1 MSSIAERKYRDE
13 LSSMLQK
20 VVTVITTSDKTY
32 TGILTGMDANT
43 MNISLSSAKDESG
56 KTMDKIFIGG
66 HTILQLYVEEKGF
79 DLQSLAERLER
90 VFPRMTR
97 LVEEA
102 GVIVVMDK
110 IRVSEKGIVE
120 GRGPAAE
127 RVQKIYEEFVKEQ
140 SAA

>member
-32 TGILTGMDANT
+32 TGVLTGMDANT

-66 HTILQLYVEEKGF
+66 HTILQLYTEEKGF

>member
-66 HTILQLYVEEKGF
+66 HTILQLYTEEKGF

-127 RVQKIYEEFVKEQ
+127 RVQKIYDEFVKEQ

>member
-13 LSSMLQK
+13 VSSMLQK

-32 TGILTGMDANT
+32 TGVLTGMDANT
-43 MNISLSSAKDESG
+43 MNISLSNAKDESG

-66 HTILQLYVEEKGF
+66 HTILQLYSEEKGF

>member
-32 TGILTGMDANT
+32 TGILTGADANT
-43 MNISLSSAKDESG
+43 MNISLSTAKDESG

-66 HTILQLYVEEKGF
+66 NTILQLYTEEKGF

-140 SAA
+140 TAA